1 VLEEY
6 KKFALRGNVVDMAV
20 GIIIGAAFNGVV
32 QSLVKDVITPPL
44 GLLVGNV
51 DFSNLFFVLK
61 EGTTPGPYATLEA
74 ANTAGAVTIN
84 GGVFL
89 NSAVSFLIVS
99 FAVFMLV
106 RSINRMTDPEVTPD
120 PPVSTMKKCP
130 HCITDVPI
138 KATRCPHCTSDLD
151 VADPDDPAIATGTTD
166 SGTTDSRL

>member
-1 VLEEY
+1 MIEEY

-61 EGTTPGPYATLEA
+61 EGSTPGPYATLEA
-74 ANTAGAVTIN
+74 ANAAGAVTIN

-89 NSAVSFLIVS
+89 NAAVSFMIVS

-106 RSINRMTDPEVTPD
+106 RPINRMTDPEVAPD
-120 PPVSTMKKCP
+120 PPVPTMKKCP
-130 HCITDVPI
+130 YCIIDVPI
-138 KATRCPHCTSDLD
+138 KATRCPHCTSELEVAEEPSDAPD
-151 VADPDDPAIATGTTD
+151 VAD
-166 SGTTDSRL
+166 SRS